1 MGTSSKQFTRA
12 RRAAGLGLAALFFPA
27 MAVGVLA
34 GGDKPPLG
42 DVRGA
47 TAAYHD
53 LAVAEVAGYESF
65 YVCTDK
71 EGVGTMGQHYVNF
84 ALLGDPSIDALRP
97 ESLVYEPRK
106 HGGYKL
112 VAVEWIVFKAD
123 WDATHAGPPAL
134 FGQEFAVVPVPNRY
148 GVPAPFYEL
157 HAWIWKHN
165 PLGMFDDWNPKATC
179 RGTGDPA

>member
-1 MGTSSKQFTRA
+1 MRQIGTRSA
-12 RRAAGLGLAALFFPA
+12 PVRRTASIAMALLFPLVL
-27 MAVGVLA
+27 AVGVYA
-34 GGDKPPLG
+34 GGGKGLAE
-42 DVRGA
+42 VRAA
-47 TAAYHD
+47 TTAFHD
-53 LAVAEVAGYESF
+53 LAAAEAAGYESF
-65 YVCTDK
+65 YMCTDN

-84 ALLGDPSIDALRP
+84 GLLAGSAIDPLRP

-123 WDATHAGPPAL
+123 WDASHAGPPVL
-134 FGQEFAVVPVPNRY
+134 FGQEFATVSVPNRY

-165 PLGMFDDWNPKATC
+165 PRGMFDDWNPKATC
-179 RGTGDPA
+179 RGQGDPA